1 MSKLIDQL
9 VDNHGHLIEFI
20 YPCQGGQTLVRW
32 FTADDLTTWAYK
44 TQQLLSK
51 ESADWVKQ
59 GLLRDGYHQT

>member
-9 VDNHGHLIEFI
+9 VDNHGRLVEFI
-20 YPCQGGQTLVRW
+20 YPCQHGQTLVRW
-32 FTADDLTTWAYK
+32 FSQLTLT
-44 TQQLLSK
+44 TQQLLPK